1 MSSSLALP
9 LMLSVLA
16 LRNSL
21 SISFFLALSVSAV
34 TPLRCSSQ
42 HSSFQASLWPMLR
55 AKEAIEFND
64 ATDPLRRRPAV
75 ASSCPSC
82 SCIWTS

>member
-1 MSSSLALP
+1 MSSSLAL
-9 LMLSVLA
+9 LLKLSVLA

-21 SISFFLALSVSAV
+21 SISFFLALSISAA
-34 TPLRCSSQ
+34 
-42 HSSFQASLWPMLR
+42 FLWPMLR